1 MCDAWKVKSKSPS
14 HASSRTLIVT
24 MIYDVPGM
32 TARVFIVTCA
42 SFSFYRTG
50 RIRYTVP
57 GIIPP
62 TKAPGT
68 SSFVDHTMVFE
79 ALPPSFKSVQI

>member
-50 RIRYTVP
+50 IHLV
-57 GIIPP
+57 
-62 TKAPGT
+62 
-68 SSFVDHTMVFE
+68 V
-79 ALPPSFKSVQI
+79 